1 MQETIIGLDDSMRA
15 RYGRSIGSTAGVHDP
30 LSAGGTSG
38 GARREVFTIR
48 APGVNGAI
56 LFGRDGIRIQGE
68 TVDEIGA
75 VTIGPDG
82 VRVGGREGRR
92 DWGRVDID
100 KEGVRIE
107 GED

>member
-1 MQETIIGLDDSMRA
+1 
-15 RYGRSIGSTAGVHDP
+15 
-30 LSAGGTSG
+30 
-38 GARREVFTIR
+38 
-48 APGVNGAI
+48 VNGAI